1 MTISV
6 SIKKRACERLLHFHP
21 KRAIAKELGV
31 SPSVVRDWSFFL
43 NRGDFAWI
51 SERLV
56 TSRKSLHYQAMQY
69 WIEHYPIGYSDVA
82 RLFGIRPSDLYTELK
97 RYIANSPSQSL
108 PAKIRLWDCLR
119 WYGTGDNMVDHN
131 RISKMLKERLSKAK
145 TKEQMDKEVHDIL
158 VTYES
163 LFEEV
168 LKDCK
173 DELKKKEL
181 QLYLEQLREV
191 LPSLLHVKS

>member
-1 MTISV
+1 
-6 SIKKRACERLLHFHP
+6 
-21 KRAIAKELGV
+21 
-31 SPSVVRDWSFFL
+31 
-43 NRGDFAWI
+43 
-51 SERLV
+51 
-56 TSRKSLHYQAMQY
+56 
-69 WIEHYPIGYSDVA
+69 
-82 RLFGIRPSDLYTELK
+82 
-97 RYIANSPSQSL
+97 
-108 PAKIRLWDCLR
+108 
-119 WYGTGDNMVDHN
+119 MVDHN